1 MEDGRKRPAPVMVKQ
16 SGYVFKQ
23 QIRRSFAAVS
33 RAISKNSVPL
43 GSENPPRFPAIEKRL
58 AGKSSA
64 QQVEVGHFIGVGFSD
79 VLTEPLSFRI
89 EQRPVA
95 LVGIFVDLT
104 MAYADK
110 TSGPAESLPEPADA
124 GKQVNISLWL
134 WASRSLSCMILKA
147 NTQSTDITP
156 FPWCSVKYI

>member
-1 MEDGRKRPAPVMVKQ
+1 MESRSWIFQAEMLPSPGSVRTLSLIHIYKPVHDSLDLPLLGDPAVQHLFYQTAVLL
-16 SGYVFKQ
+16 
-23 QIRRSFAAVS
+23 IRGCLLYTSKPSTVS
-33 RAISKNSVPL
+33 SNR
-43 GSENPPRFPAIEKRL
+43 KRL
-58 AGKSSA
+58 AGKSPA
-64 QQVEVGHFIGVGFSD
+64 QQVEVGHFIGVGFSN

-124 GKQVNISLWL
+124 GKQVNI
-134 WASRSLSCMILKA
+134 RYGFGHH
-147 NTQSTDITP
+147 TP
-156 FPWCSVKYI
+156 FS

>member
-1 MEDGRKRPAPVMVKQ
+1 MISVHNVPYVLKCIR
-16 SGYVFKQ
+16 YVFKQ
-23 QIRRSFAAVS
+23 QIRRPFCRSQPGNFKEQRTSWVCKPSTVS
-33 RAISKNSVPL
+33 SNR
-43 GSENPPRFPAIEKRL
+43 KRL

-104 MAYADK
+104 MAYAGK
-110 TSGPAESLPEPADA
+110 TSGPAESLPETANA
-124 GKQVNISLWL
+124 GEHIEKTDGFPFTLPSRCILGNAHQRMEHPSLNEK
-134 WASRSLSCMILKA
+134 SPGRR
-147 NTQSTDITP
+147 
-156 FPWCSVKYI
+156 